1 MTERPAFRDFGKT
14 AERWK
19 DLAEQRR
26 EDFAE
31 LYRSG
36 RWRHYYTE
44 EQFRA
49 RVRTIAEICDRWIA
63 VIDEHRQV
71 VAECEALAAQRQPT
85 WALEMPAFAPVPSV
99 HEQRPA
105 RTSSAR

>member
-1 MTERPAFRDFGKT
+1 MTDQPAFREFGKT
-14 AERWK
+14 AERWR

-49 RVRTIAEICDRWIA
+49 RVRTIAEICERWKA
-63 VIDEHRQV
+63 VLEEHRQV
-71 VAECEALAAQRQPT
+71 VAACEALAAERRPT
-85 WALEMPAFAPVPSV
+85 WALEMPALVPAPNF
-99 HEQRPA
+99 HEQRPI
-105 RTSSAR
+105 RTASAR